1 MPYGLYIAA
10 EGASAQNLRMQ
21 VIANNLAN
29 VETTAFKRDVPQIQA
44 RFAEAIVQ
52 GLDAPGSGSIN
63 NIGGGVE
70 VIDTVTDLSP
80 GGYRVTGRPEDLAI
94 RGDGYFVVRNGRDNL
109 LTRAGNFTITATGAL
124 TTDQGYPVLDTTG
137 VPAVIDPQLPW
148 WVSPQGELLQDG
160 ARIPLAIVRPR
171 EPGDLVKIGNNLFQ
185 PLAATVPVPFE
196 QRQVESG
203 VLETSGVN
211 PVSEMMELISASRA
225 FESNVTLI
233 RNHDQMIGNLI
244 SRVLSTRS

>member
-52 GLDAPGSGSIN
+52 GLDVPGSGSIN

-185 PLAATVPVPFE
+185 PLAATMPVPFE

-203 VLETSGVN
+203 MLETSGVN

-244 SRVLSTRS
+244 SRVLTAKS